1 MKKICSIK
9 KGNIIFSVFLVLL
22 ILAVGT
28 VSVFGKTVDIAV
40 LATISGGLSEVG
52 IMGRR
57 ATELA
62 VEHINADGGITA
74 LDGAKLNLI
83 VGDVTSDYSNSITVA
98 QRIIGQHELSG
109 IVIAGVS
116 GMNKAVAPV
125 IEKAGIPFLT
135 AAVADD
141 LTALNYKYI
150 FRFCPKGSQ
159 FGNMQVEFLEYLQ
172 EKTDLKAKTVGIIYE
187 NTAYGQSTAA
197 GVADLC
203 EKRGIT
209 VVISESYPKDFT
221 DATPLVSKIKASGAD
236 VLFPVSYTKDA
247 ALIFGTMQALR
258 YNPIIIGGGAGF
270 IWPEFY
276 NALGKL
282 TEGVFSVGS
291 WSWDTKFV
299 VDYPERMKAVKA
311 WEDKYGT
318 FMPEIAGE
326 MYASVYIL
334 KEAMEKCGSSDPKVI
349 RDTLA
354 EIKITEGRGAI
365 MQPGIVEFDES
376 GMNKHVRPTIIQW
389 WDDGNVH
396 TVYPAEY
403 THNEI
408 KQFAK

>member
-1 MKKICSIK
+1 MKRFFLNRKS
-9 KGNIIFSVFLVLL
+9 NFIFSVFLVLL
-22 ILAVGT
+22 ILTVGT
-28 VSVFGKTVDIAV
+28 VSVFGQTVDIAV

-57 ATELA
+57 GTELA
-62 VEHINADGGITA
+62 VEHINAAGGIKA
-74 LDGAKLNLI
+74 LDGAKFNLV
-83 VGDVTSDYSNSITVA
+83 VGDVTSEYSNSITVA
-98 QRIIGQHELSG
+98 QRLLGQYNLSG

-125 IEKAGIPFLT
+125 LEKAGVPFLT

-150 FRFCPKGSQ
+150 FRFCPKGSD
-159 FGNMQVEFLEYLQ
+159 FGNMQVEFLKYLQ
-172 EKTDLKAKTVGIIYE
+172 QNEDLKAESVGIVYE

-203 EKRGIT
+203 ERSGIP

-221 DATPLVSKIKASGAD
+221 DATPLVSKVKGAGAD
-236 VLFPVSYTKDA
+236 VLFAVSYTKDA

-258 YNPIIIGGGAGF
+258 YKPIVIGGGAGF
-270 IWPEFY
+270 IWPEFHK
-276 NALGKL
+276 ALGEL
-282 TEGVFSVGS
+282 TEGVCSVGS

-299 VDYPERMKAVKA
+299 VDDPDRMEAVKA
-311 WEDKYGT
+311 WEEKYGT

-334 KEAMEKCGSSDPKVI
+334 KEAIEKCGSTDPKVI
-349 RDTLA
+349 RDALA
-354 EIKITEGRGAI
+354 EIKITEGRGGM
-365 MQPGIVEFDES
+365 MQPGIVEFDET

-389 WDDGNVH
+389 WDDGKVH
-396 TVYPAEY
+396 TVFPVEY
-403 THNEI
+403 THNEV
-408 KQFAK
+408 KQF